1 MDAHVTQPEG
11 AATPVTVRFNAAAP
25 ERLSRALQD
34 LRRGFEQR
42 RLAGRLAWLDLRNRY
57 RGSVLGPLWLT
68 LSTAVMLV
76 SLGFLYS
83 TLFQMELSEYL
94 PWLAVSLILWN
105 MLGQMVNEACT
116 SLTSAE
122 AIVRQMP
129 LPFTV
134 HALRCVIRNAMVT
147 AHNLPLIVI
156 VLLIFGILPE
166 LGWLMILPGLLVLGV
181 NALAASLFLGMVC
194 ARFRDIAPIV
204 GSVMQIAFFMTPV
217 IWKPQLL
224 SPEYHPF
231 LLLNPFY
238 VLIETIRGPLLEGG
252 GDPAVWAT
260 AIAYTVLNCGISFAF
275 FVRFRGRVA
284 FWV

>member
-1 MDAHVTQPEG
+1 MNA
-11 AATPVTVRFNAAAP
+11 PVTPTPPAVAPISVRFDAASP
-25 ERLSRALQD
+25 ERFSRAVRD
-34 LRRGFEQR
+34 LRQGFAQR
-42 RLAGRLAWLDLRNRY
+42 RLAWTLAWLDLRNRY

-68 LSTAVMLV
+68 LSTAVMLA

-83 TLFQMELSEYL
+83 TLFQMSLAEYL

-105 MLGQMVNEACT
+105 MIGQMVNEACT

-134 HALRCVIRNAMVT
+134 HALRCVIRNALVA
-147 AHNLPLIVI
+147 AHNLPLMVI
-156 VLLIFGILPE
+156 VLLIFGIV
-166 LGWLMILPGLLVLGV
+166 PGVEALLVLPGILLLGI
-181 NALAASLFLGMVC
+181 NALAASLFLGMIC

-224 SPEYHPF
+224 SPEYHV
-231 LLLNPFY
+231 LLLINPFY
-238 VLIETIRGPLLEGG
+238 ALIEVIRAPLLEGG
-252 GDPAVWAT
+252 GGWAVWA
-260 AIAYTVLNCGISFAF
+260 AALGYTVLNCAMSFAF